1 MCSNRVQSST
11 DLVVSVTIT
20 LENTQNVI
28 EFLITPLYTRS
39 KIITPTKVDISR
51 TRLLTNKLIHNSD
64 HNLRYLS
71 NGYCVYYG
79 LVLTECDIVRDQT

>member
-1 MCSNRVQSST
+1 MCSNRVQSSN

-51 TRLLTNKLIHNSD
+51 TRLVTNKLIDNSD

-71 NGYCVYYG
+71 NGYCGYYG